1 MESIIMS
8 KQYFKLKKNCILGV
22 FFLISLILTLWVNH
36 SYFVI
41 DKIAFAEVAD
51 TSINN
56 GNQRITKGFEYYEQG
71 KLKEAIQNWEQVLK
85 KYQENQQIEKQVVV
99 RTNLAIAYKKLG
111 NSEQQINQWQ
121 QIVNLYRQLENP
133 VSTAR
138 ALTELAQAY
147 SDSGDFTKA
156 INILCGVR
164 EKSKNKYK
172 PSCLKGTALEIS
184 ITQKDIKG
192 EVAGLGSLGEVYR
205 QLAKYDLAIRY
216 LSFAKQK
223 LDFDT
228 ENISLK
234 SKILNSL
241 GNVYLGKAKLWSVYT
256 ESAFKSRLPK
266 YKKLTEE
273 ADSYY
278 QNAQNNFQSSYQI
291 ALKQQDKSAQMRA
304 LINLIQLNY
313 HNLNFKQNR
322 TVETASNSPA
332 IKDKDNNSNN
342 LYDNAN
348 QRKKLIYKALALLD
362 ELPESQQKVY
372 AAINLAN
379 LSADDK
385 ITSPLTQ
392 CSTKRKL
399 SDDKILGLLNVA
411 VKTANNL
418 QDSRSKSFALGAAGH
433 FYECQNNYNQALELT
448 YKAILAADYK
458 LQAKDSLYL
467 WKWQQARL
475 LEKTGNQSDAISA
488 YERAFLTLEK
498 IRSDITSS
506 NKDLQ
511 LNFRDVIQPL
521 YRKLASLKLEQATT
535 KVSFNQKNILKSGK
549 RNQRN
554 KEFNQAL
561 EIIDSL
567 RLAELQNYFGNDCI
581 TTAITTQKVDE
592 LLGGSEG
599 KTAVISS
606 IFLDDRVAIL
616 LDLPDKSQHI
626 EWIEKVNNQKIS
638 KQELEAE
645 IINFLTDLRGQQR
658 FRVDDSPEAQKVYKN
673 ARKLYDL
680 IIRPFEEKGYLNQ
693 EKIQTIVFVQDGLFR
708 SIPMSALIDKNSGK
722 YLIEKYAIATTPS
735 LRLTAPKQ
743 NNREINRAMLFGFN
757 EEAEIDGKLFDSLQF
772 VNSEIEAL
780 KKLFSSTKILRYEDL
795 IPSDITD
802 IKDKPRKN
810 IFPIIHIATHA
821 QFGFTPEDT
830 FLVMGKNRK
839 LTISELEK
847 FLTGISDN
855 INTLELLTL
864 SACQTATGDE
874 RANLGLAGVALETG
888 VKSAL
893 ASLWAVNDESTSILV
908 REFYQNLRAGETKA
922 RALQQ
927 AQIALIRN
935 TNQTPGIREEYS
947 KPYYWSPFIMIGN
960 WL

>member
-1 MESIIMS
+1 MI
-8 KQYFKLKKNCILGV
+8 G
-22 FFLISLILTLWVNH
+22 
-36 SYFVI
+36 
-41 DKIAFAEVAD
+41 KIAFAEVAD
-51 TSINN
+51 TSNHS
-56 GNQRITKGFEYYEQG
+56 GNQLIQKGFEYYEQG
-71 KLKEAIQNWEQVLK
+71 NLQEAIQNWEQVIK

-99 RTNLAIAYKKLG
+99 RTNLAITYKKLG

-223 LDFDT
+223 LDFDI

-241 GNVYLGKAKLWSVYT
+241 GNVYLGKAKLWSIYA

-322 TVETASNSPA
+322 TVETASNSPP

-348 QRKKLIYKALALLD
+348 QRKKLIYKALDLLD

-433 FYECQNNYNQALELT
+433 FYECQNNYNQA
-448 YKAILAADYK
+448 
-458 LQAKDSLYL
+458 
-467 WKWQQARL
+467 
-475 LEKTGNQSDAISA
+475 
-488 YERAFLTLEK
+488 
-498 IRSDITSS
+498 
-506 NKDLQ
+506 
-511 LNFRDVIQPL
+511 
-521 YRKLASLKLEQATT
+521 
-535 KVSFNQKNILKSGK
+535 
-549 RNQRN
+549 
-554 KEFNQAL
+554 
-561 EIIDSL
+561 
-567 RLAELQNYFGNDCI
+567 
-581 TTAITTQKVDE
+581 
-592 LLGGSEG
+592 
-599 KTAVISS
+599 
-606 IFLDDRVAIL
+606 
-616 LDLPDKSQHI
+616 
-626 EWIEKVNNQKIS
+626 
-638 KQELEAE
+638 
-645 IINFLTDLRGQQR
+645 
-658 FRVDDSPEAQKVYKN
+658 
-673 ARKLYDL
+673 
-680 IIRPFEEKGYLNQ
+680 
-693 EKIQTIVFVQDGLFR
+693 
-708 SIPMSALIDKNSGK
+708 
-722 YLIEKYAIATTPS
+722 
-735 LRLTAPKQ
+735 
-743 NNREINRAMLFGFN
+743 
-757 EEAEIDGKLFDSLQF
+757 
-772 VNSEIEAL
+772 
-780 KKLFSSTKILRYEDL
+780 
-795 IPSDITD
+795 
-802 IKDKPRKN
+802 
-810 IFPIIHIATHA
+810 
-821 QFGFTPEDT
+821 
-830 FLVMGKNRK
+830 
-839 LTISELEK
+839 
-847 FLTGISDN
+847 
-855 INTLELLTL
+855 
-864 SACQTATGDE
+864 
-874 RANLGLAGVALETG
+874 
-888 VKSAL
+888 
-893 ASLWAVNDESTSILV
+893 
-908 REFYQNLRAGETKA
+908 
-922 RALQQ
+922 
-927 AQIALIRN
+927 
-935 TNQTPGIREEYS
+935 
-947 KPYYWSPFIMIGN
+947 
-960 WL
+960 

>member
-1 MESIIMS
+1 MS
-8 KQYFKLKKNCILGV
+8 KRYLKLTKLCILGV
-22 FFLISLILTLWVNH
+22 FFLISLMLTLWVHH
-36 SYFVI
+36 SSFAI
-41 DKIAFAEVAD
+41 DKTAFDQVISKENYNE
-51 TSINN
+51 S
-56 GNQRITKGFEYYEQG
+56 QLLEKGLENYEQG
-71 KLKEAIQNWEQVLK
+71 RLKEAIQNWEKVLK
-85 KYQENQQIEKQVVV
+85 KYQENKQLDKQAIV

-121 QIVNLYRQLENP
+121 QVVSLYRQLENP
-133 VSTAR
+133 VSTGR
-138 ALTELAQAY
+138 ALTDLGQAY
-147 SDSGDFTKA
+147 SDSGNFTKA
-156 INILCGVR
+156 INSLCGVIS
-164 EKSKNKYK
+164 ESKNKYK
-172 PSCLKGTALEIS
+172 PNCLKGTAVEIS

-192 EVAGLGSLGEVYR
+192 EVAALGILGEVYR
-205 QLAKYDLAIRY
+205 QLAKYDLATRY
-216 LSFAKQK
+216 LNFAKQK
-223 LDFDT
+223 LDIDT
-228 ENISLK
+228 DNLSLK

-241 GNVYLGKAKLWSVYT
+241 GNVYLGKAKLWSIYT

-273 ADSYY
+273 AEYYY

-313 HNLNFKQNR
+313 HNLNFKQYR
-322 TVETASNSPA
+322 TLETASNSPA
-332 IKDKDNNSNN
+332 IKDKENNSNN

-411 VKTANNL
+411 VKTAKNL

-433 FYECQNNYNQALELT
+433 FSECQNYYNQALELT
-448 YKAILAADYK
+448 HKAILAADYK

-467 WKWQQARL
+467 WEWQQARL
-475 LEKTGNQSDAISA
+475 LEKIGNESDAISA
-488 YERAFLTLEK
+488 YEKAFLTLEK
-498 IRSDITSS
+498 IRSDIITS

-511 LNFRDVIQPL
+511 LNFRDIIQPL
-521 YRKLASLKLEQATT
+521 YRKLASLKLEQAT
-535 KVSFNQKNILKSGK
+535 KKISFNQNKIIKSGK
-549 RNQRN
+549 GNQTN
-554 KEFNQAL
+554 KKLDKAL

-567 RLAELQNYFGNDCI
+567 RFAELQNYFGNDCI

-606 IFLDDRVAIL
+606 IFLDDTVAIL
-616 LDLPDKSQHI
+616 LTLPDKSQHI
-626 EWIEKVNNQKIS
+626 EWIEQVNNQKIT

-693 EKIQTIVFVQDGLFR
+693 DKIQTLVFVQDGLFR
-708 SIPMSALIDKNSGK
+708 SIPMSALIDKTSGK

-735 LRLTAPKQ
+735 LRLTAPKE

-757 EEAEIDGKLFDSLQF
+757 EQAEIDGKFFDSLQF

-780 KKLFSSTKILRYEDL
+780 KKLFSSTKILKYEDL
-795 IPSDITD
+795 IPSE
-802 IKDKPRKN
+802 IKNKPRKT

-830 FLVMGKNRK
+830 FLVVEKNRK
-839 LTISELEK
+839 LTISELEQ

-855 INTLELLTL
+855 INTVELLTL

-874 RANLGLAGVALETG
+874 RANLGLAGIALETG

-893 ASLWAVNDESTSILV
+893 ASLWSVNDESTSILV
-908 REFYQNLRAGETKA
+908 REFYQNLRAGKTKA
-922 RALQQ
+922 QALQQ

>member
-1 MESIIMS
+1 MNLPFILDIALGLVFTYLILSLLASEIQELIATVLQWRAAHLRKSIEILLAGGTRNSEEGKIIQLVNNIYSNPLVSNINQEAKGFLATLPRKATWAVSSLTRPIKIPRSGATNNDTIFGNGKHSGPSYIPADIYATTLMETLQIPDFSQKLSESRVEKFKNERLNEIQNILFALEGQVQGDEKFVNFLSLMYQEFAETQADFEQILWNYNQKKADLHTSISRMAESVDRYIQVFESEMPKSEYTAKALRKLKFS
-8 KQYFKLKKNCILGV
+8 KQDTFASQERAITLGGLQPNVSEIVQLMKKGSKV
-22 FFLISLILTLWVNH
+22 
-36 SYFVI
+36 
-41 DKIAFAEVAD
+41 
-51 TSINN
+51 
-56 GNQRITKGFEYYEQG
+56 
-71 KLKEAIQNWEQVLK
+71 
-85 KYQENQQIEKQVVV
+85 YQEF
-99 RTNLAIAYKKLG
+99 
-111 NSEQQINQWQ
+111 SE
-121 QIVNLYRQLENP
+121 
-133 VSTAR
+133 
-138 ALTELAQAY
+138 
-147 SDSGDFTKA
+147 
-156 INILCGVR
+156 
-164 EKSKNKYK
+164 
-172 PSCLKGTALEIS
+172 
-184 ITQKDIKG
+184 
-192 EVAGLGSLGEVYR
+192 
-205 QLAKYDLAIRY
+205 
-216 LSFAKQK
+216 
-223 LDFDT
+223 
-228 ENISLK
+228 
-234 SKILNSL
+234 
-241 GNVYLGKAKLWSVYT
+241 
-256 ESAFKSRLPK
+256 
-266 YKKLTEE
+266 
-273 ADSYY
+273 
-278 QNAQNNFQSSYQI
+278 
-291 ALKQQDKSAQMRA
+291 
-304 LINLIQLNY
+304 
-313 HNLNFKQNR
+313 
-322 TVETASNSPA
+322 A

-626 EWIEKVNNQKIS
+626 EWIEKINNQKIS

-780 KKLFSSTKILRYEDL
+780 KKLFSSSKILRYEDL

-810 IFPIIHIATHA
+810 IFPIILIATHA